1 MPMLSCATL
10 KLLREGKNL
19 LAFSAGIDSSALF
32 FLLIEAKI
40 PFDIAIVDY
49 GVRPQ
54 SKEEVSYAQAL
65 ALKHKLTCHLHHAP
79 QLEKNFEAKAREIRY
94 EFFDTLITK
103 FGYNNLLTAHH
114 LGDRFEWMLMQF
126 CKGAG
131 CAELS
136 SMREIEERPNFTLV
150 RPLLHLEKSE
160 LQNYLETQGKKYF
173 VDESNLDES
182 IKRNYFRHNHAQPLL
197 SRYAKGIKK
206 SFEYI
211 DLDAQE
217 LIEEAELHTIKD
229 FCYFHA
235 THSKRSDIYTIDRYL
250 KNSGL
255 MISAKERELLNKET
269 TVILARRYVVTWHKK
284 LVFIAPYIQITQT
297 IPDKFKEKMRLKKI
311 EPKLR
316 AYLFS
321 NLEVLESLEGSRALQ

>member
-1 MPMLSCATL
+1 MPTLSHAIL

-19 LAFSAGIDSSALF
+19 LAFSAGVDSSALF
-32 FLLIEAKI
+32 FLLIDADI

-65 ALKHKLTCHLHHAP
+65 ALEYKLTCHLHHAP
-79 QLEKNFEAKAREIRY
+79 KLDKNFEAKAREIRY
-94 EFFDTLITK
+94 ECFDSLITK

-136 SMREIEERPNFTLV
+136 SMKEIERRKNFTLV

-160 LQNYLETQGKKYF
+160 LQNYLDTQGKKYF

-182 IKRNYFRHNHAQPLL
+182 IKRNYFRHKHAEPLL

-217 LIEEAELHTIKD
+217 LIEDVKMHIVKD
-229 FCYFHA
+229 FCYFYA
-235 THSKRSDIYTIDRYL
+235 THSKRSDIYTIDKYL
-250 KNSGL
+250 KKLGL
-255 MISAKERELLNKET
+255 MITAKERELLNKET
-269 TVILARRYVVTWHKK
+269 TIVLARKYVVTWHKE
-284 LVFIAPYIQITQT
+284 LVFIAPFLQSSQAM
-297 IPDKFKEKMRLKKI
+297 PEKFKEKMRLQKI

-316 AYLFS
+316 TYLFS
-321 NLEVLESLEGSRALQ
+321 NLDVLESLEDSRALQ

>member
-1 MPMLSCATL
+1 MPTLSDATL

-19 LAFSAGIDSSALF
+19 LAFSAGVDSSALF
-32 FLLIEAKI
+32 FLLREARI

-65 ALKHKLTCHLHHAP
+65 AIEYKLTCHLHHAP
-79 QLEKNFEAKAREIRY
+79 KLENNFEAKAREIRY
-94 EFFDTLITK
+94 EYFDSLIAEV
-103 FGYNNLLTAHH
+103 GYTNLLTAHH

-136 SMREIEERPNFTLV
+136 SMKEIELRQNFTLV

-160 LQNYLETQGKKYF
+160 LQNYLDTHDKKYF
-173 VDESNLDES
+173 IDESNSDES
-182 IKRNYFRHNHAQPLL
+182 IKRNYFRHNHAEPLL

-217 LIEEAELHTIKD
+217 LIEDVEMHIIKD
-229 FCYFHA
+229 FCYFYA
-235 THSKRSDIYTIDRYL
+235 THSKRSDIYAIDKYF
-250 KNSGL
+250 KNLGL
-255 MISAKERELLNKET
+255 MISAKERKLLNKET
-269 TVILARRYVVTWHKK
+269 TVILARKYIVTWHKE
-284 LVFIAPYIQITQT
+284 LVFIAPFTQSAQT
-297 IPDKFKEKMRLKKI
+297 MPDNFKEKMRLQRI

-316 AYLFS
+316 AYFFT
-321 NLEVLESLEGSRALQ
+321 NLDVLESLEDSRALQ